1 LPDENSQAG
10 IANRGLIAMIKKILI
25 AVDGS
30 KHSLASVEF
39 GGEIAKGVGAH
50 ILLYHVVKPYSLPDS
65 LRKFAK
71 AEHMPTFDP
80 ELLRKGAQYLL
91 AGALDAAR
99 KAGVKDVEMETE
111 EGPIARSIVERAK
124 SYKADLI
131 VIGARGMGD
140 LGGILRGGVSYRVE
154 TLANCPVLVVQ

>member
-1 LPDENSQAG
+1 
-10 IANRGLIAMIKKILI
+10 MIKKILI

-30 KHSLASVEF
+30 KHSLACVEF
-39 GGEIAKGVGAH
+39 AAEIAKGVGAQ
-50 ILLYHVVKPYSLPDS
+50 ILLYHVVKPYSLPES
-65 LRKFAK
+65 LQKFAK

-99 KAGVKDVEMETE
+99 KAGIKDVELETE
-111 EGPIARSIVERAK
+111 EGPIARSIIDRAI

-131 VIGARGMGD
+131 VIGSRGMGD
-140 LGGILRGGVSYRVE
+140 LGGMLRGGVSHRVE
-154 TLANCPVLVVQ
+154 TLAKCPVLVVK